1 MKEWI
6 PNNALKPLDV
16 LVGRWNV
23 VASEMSFFPDQ
34 SFTSGGQDSFEWFD
48 KGGYLIMRSQ
58 ADHPEFPDAMG
69 IIGLDDLSANYTMLY
84 FDSRGVS
91 RIYQMSLGNGVLKFW
106 RDAPGF
112 SQRFTGTFSDDNNT
126 IKGRWEKS
134 EDGSNWEHDFT
145 LTYTKIG

>member
-48 KGGYLIMRSQ
+48 KGGYLIM
-58 ADHPEFPDAMG
+58 
-69 IIGLDDLSANYTMLY
+69 T
-84 FDSRGVS
+84 SRTVTE
-91 RIYQMSLGNGVLKFW
+91 GVLMK
-106 RDAPGF
+106 RTSREVMIP
-112 SQRFTGTFSDDNNT
+112 SSSLLSLVTRSPPTFRCFM
-126 IKGRWEKS
+126 K
-134 EDGSNWEHDFT
+134 
-145 LTYTKIG
+145 